1 MKYRKSLP
9 FLGVPGVERFEM
21 ESSGYV
27 QRGKKPRRK
36 FWVATSIF
44 WKFGKE
50 ANLDELNTS
59 TGLGSTTSSKLYAI
73 RSHDFDNVM
82 FQK

>member
-59 TGLGSTTSSKLYAI
+59 TGLDQQPLQSYMLYVHMISTT
-73 RSHDFDNVM
+73 
-82 FQK
+82 